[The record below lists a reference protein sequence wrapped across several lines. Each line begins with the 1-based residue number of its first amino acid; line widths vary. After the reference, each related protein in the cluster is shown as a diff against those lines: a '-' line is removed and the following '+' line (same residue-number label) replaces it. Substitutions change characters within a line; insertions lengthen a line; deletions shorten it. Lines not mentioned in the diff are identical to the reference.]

1 MSKVNFKVRI
11 FRLKDTEDTF
21 LKANL
26 SIYDNSTLIVTGTSY
41 YLWTM
46 DNFKFILFSFKNP
59 IEYRKSLLR
68 FRKYGMRL
76 TR

>member
-11 FRLKDTEDTF
+11 FRLKDTKDTF

-26 SIYDNSTLIVTGTSY
+26 SIYDSNTLIVTGTSY

-46 DNFKFILFSFKNP
+46 DNFKG
-59 IEYRKSLLR
+59 Y
-68 FRKYGMRL
+68 
-76 TR
+76 